1 MGLKLR
7 RALEVGR
14 VARRGRLLR
23 VLGEVGV
30 VGGKPA
36 TREGARAF
44 RLALEELGTTFV
56 KLGQLLSSRPDLL
69 PDVYIEELGELVDDV
84 PPFPF
89 AEARRIIDEDIGLD
103 AFARLDEQPLACA
116 SIAQVH
122 GALLRTGREVVVKV
136 RRPGIEKEVALDL
149 ELLRSLT
156 SFAEVRS
163 ETARLVQLQALA
175 DELESHLTAELD
187 FVEEAHGS
195 ELIARLVAE
204 HECLVVPDVIHP
216 YVTER
221 VLVQERI
228 AGEKVTD
235 RHGLDGERA
244 KELARELFRAYVQ
257 QITVHGVYHA
267 DPHRGNILLT
277 PDGRLC
283 LLDFG
288 LLGRL
293 DDDTRRA
300 LGLLLLALA
309 QNRAD
314 DVADLILGLSLTT
327 LRSDEA
333 GFEHELRRKL
343 PRYHW
348 RPLSGIR
355 AGEALADLQRI
366 ALSHGIS
373 LPTSFALVGKTLSQ
387 ADSIARALDPD
398 LDPIEL
404 LEEDGLEVML
414 QETERRLEPG
424 NLVALAYT
432 QLEPLVRMPRR
443 VSQLVGRLE
452 QGTLKVGIQPTGL
465 DELEHVARSTAN
477 RLGAAMI
484 ISALLIS
491 SALMARVNE
500 TVALIG
506 FVALRRARPL
516 RAVADPADAGRPV
529 APPFRDVP
537 FRQPYE
543 RGLSPSARLTE
554 GQALFRRS
562 CRSSRPARSR
572 PAGPVRAG

>member
-1 MGLKLR
+1 MGLKIR

-30 VGGKPA
+30 VGDKPA

-44 RLALEELGTTFV
+44 RLGLEELGTTYV

-69 PDVYIEELGELVDDV
+69 PDVYIEELEHLVDDV

-89 AEARRIIDEDIGLD
+89 AEARRIVDEDIGLD
-103 AFARLDEQPLACA
+103 AFARIDEEPLACA
-116 SIAQVH
+116 SVAQVH

-136 RRPGIEKEVALDL
+136 RRPGIKEQVALDL
-149 ELLRSLT
+149 ELLGSLT
-156 SFAEVRS
+156 SFAEGHS
-163 ETARLVQLQALA
+163 ETARLVQMEALA
-175 DELESHLTAELD
+175 EELESHLTAELD

-195 ELIARLVAE
+195 ELIAKLVEE
-204 HECLVVPDVIHP
+204 HELLVVPDVIHP

-228 AGEKVTD
+228 AGEKVAAD
-235 RHGLDGERA
+235 HGLDAERA
-244 KELARELFRAYVQ
+244 QELARELFRAYVQ

-277 PDGRLC
+277 PDRRLG

-333 GFEHELRRKL
+333 GFVHDLRRKL

-366 ALSHGIS
+366 ALAHGIS

-387 ADSIARALDPD
+387 ADEIARLLDPE

-414 QETERRLEPG
+414 QETQRRLEPA
-424 NLVALAYT
+424 NLIALGYT

-443 VSQLVGRLE
+443 VGQLVGRLE
-452 QGTLKVGIQPTGL
+452 QGTLRIGIQPTGL
-465 DELEHVARSTAN
+465 EELEHVARSTAN

-484 ISALLIS
+484 IAALLIS

-500 TVALIG
+500 TVALVG
-506 FVALRRARPL
+506 FVLSVGLGLFELWRILRTPGDL
-516 RAVADPADAGRPV
+516 
-529 APPFRDVP
+529 
-537 FRQPYE
+537 
-543 RGLSPSARLTE
+543 
-554 GQALFRRS
+554 
-562 CRSSRPARSR
+562 
-572 PAGPVRAG
+572 